1 MQMQKTVS
9 QILEGNFNY
18 ESGSLDFS
26 CEKIELSIRKG
37 EQYEGTFRIH
47 ATPGVFTDGTVHS
60 SDWRVECLTQEF
72 TGTEE
77 EILFRVHGERLEEG
91 DVVKG
96 VFDVVSNQGEYY
108 LPFVVNVEY
117 RMPES
122 SIGSIKNLFHFA
134 NLAKSNWRE
143 AVKLF
148 YSPEFARIF
157 SGSDAR
163 YAEEYRAFSACA
175 GREQNV
181 EEFLILVNK
190 KQRVEYLV
198 EETELFLELEEYDPA
213 GAVRE
218 SGLLITRNG
227 WGFTQLSVE
236 CKGDFLFTEKG
247 ILTDD
252 DFLGNRC
259 RLPVYVDGTLCRRGK
274 NFGRICLYNSYVRIE
289 LPVTVRFGRG
299 SIWHNQELAG
309 KGDRVHLME
318 LYQAFR
324 LRKIGTSTWLR
335 ETGKLVERLVAM
347 DEEDISARLFQAQ
360 LLITEERYNEAG
372 WILDHVSDLFEKRSP
387 EDSLLAYYLYLTT
400 LIHGEEEYVNKVA
413 EDVEHIFRKNNT
425 NWRVAWLLLYL
436 SEDYRRSDTSK
447 WTFLETVFSRGC
459 TSPVLYIEAVF
470 LVNANPSLLRKLGEF
485 EIQVLYYGVRQ
496 GVLKREAAE
505 QAAYLAGR
513 RKEYS
518 QVLFRILERL
528 YEKRKE
534 PWLLQEVCALLIKGG
549 KVGKPYFEWYKAG
562 VDSQLRITNL
572 YEYYCRSLN
581 LDRNQDIP
589 KAVLKY
595 FSYQN
600 NMDYAHMAYL
610 YDYVLQRR
618 DRLGDIYE
626 AYKYKMEYFVTEQIR
641 KGHIDR
647 HLANLYNKFLRPGI
661 VDSQTG
667 DALSRLLFA
676 HLIQVEDAGLK
687 KVYVYQPGNRYPDEY
702 ILSEGRTW
710 AAIYGSRYTIV
721 FEDDAGNLFL
731 KNVEYTMEK
740 LMMPGRFL
748 KLLLPVA
755 VRNPGFDLWLCEG
768 ESAYREEPEERIKR
782 ELRIVASDYADSRI
796 KRELYL
802 RILQYYYDMEDMR
815 ALDEFLKTIPAE
827 ALNWEE
833 RGTVVKFMILRGNYE
848 LAWQWVETYGPYFV
862 DVKLL
867 VRLLGAMTE
876 KRDGKEDML
885 MTAAAVYVFHR
896 GKADSVL
903 LEYLLRNY
911 RGMTRNMRDIWKAA
925 RAFDMDCTAFSER
938 LLVQMLYSRAY
949 VGEKMEIFHYY
960 ISCRPKDGV
969 EEAFLIQCAHDCF
982 VGERVME
989 SEVFREMHRMYAEGK
1004 PMQKVCK
1011 LAFLKY
1017 FSENHQEIDEET
1029 GNIINELME
1038 EMLTEGIHLSFF
1050 RKLGECREMQRE
1062 LADKTMIEYRTGSRA
1077 RVCIHYSIL
1086 RENGAADGYRSEY
1099 MREVYGGVFCKEFI
1113 LFFGE
1118 SLQYYITEEN
1128 EGEEKVTESGT
1139 LQKSDDGGRDED
1151 SRYRL
1156 INDIAVAKSLQDCD
1170 TMDDLLEEYYR
1181 KDYLGGRLFALK

>member
-1 MQMQKTVS
+1 MRMQKTVS
-9 QILEGNFNY
+9 QILEGNFEY
-18 ESGSLDFS
+18 ENGSLDFS
-26 CEKIELSIRKG
+26 CEKIELSVQKG
-37 EQYEGTFRIH
+37 EQYEGSFRIN
-47 ATPGVFTDGTVHS
+47 ATPGLFTDGIVIS
-60 SDWRVECLTQEF
+60 SDWRVECLTEEF

-96 VFDVVSNQGEYY
+96 TFDVVSNQGEYY

-163 YAEEYRAFSACA
+163 HAEEYRAFSAY
-175 GREQNV
+175 GGQEQNV

-190 KQRVEYLV
+190 KQKVEYLV
-198 EETELFLELEEYDPA
+198 EETELYMELEGYEPSS
-213 GAVRE
+213 AVTE
-218 SGLLITRNG
+218 HDLLITRNG
-227 WGFTQLSVE
+227 WGFTKLFVE
-236 CKGDFLFTEKG
+236 CEGDFLFTEKG

-259 RLPVYVDGTLCRRGK
+259 SLPVYIDGTLCRKGR

-299 SIWHNQELAG
+299 NFYHNRELG
-309 KGDRVHLME
+309 KKRDMVHLME
-318 LYQAFR
+318 FYQAFR

-347 DEEDISARLFQAQ
+347 DENDISARLFQAQ
-360 LLITEERYNEAG
+360 LLVTEERYNEAG

-413 EDVEHIFRKNNT
+413 EDVEHIFRRNQT

-436 SEDYRRSDTSK
+436 SEDYRKSDINK
-447 WTFLETVFSRGC
+447 WSFLETVFSRGC
-459 TSPVLYIEAVF
+459 TSPVLYIEALF
-470 LVNANPSLLRKLGEF
+470 LLNANPSLLRRLGNF
-485 EIQVLYYGVRQ
+485 ELQVLLYGVRQ
-496 GVLKREAAE
+496 GVLKREVAE
-505 QAAYLAGR
+505 QTAYLAGK

-534 PWLLQEVCALLIKGG
+534 PWLLQEICALLIKGG

-572 YEYYCRSLN
+572 YEYYCNSLN

-600 NMDYAHMAYL
+600 NLDYAHMAYL

-626 AYKYKMEYFVTEQIR
+626 AYKFKMEYFVTEQIR

-647 HLANLYNKFLRPGI
+647 HLANLYNKLLGPDM
-661 VDSQTG
+661 VDGQTS

-676 HLIQVEDAGLK
+676 HLIQVEDTGLK
-687 KVYVYQPGNRYPDEY
+687 KVYVYQPGNRYPCEY
-702 ILSEGRTW
+702 ALSEGRTW
-710 AAIYGSRYTIV
+710 IAIYGSRYTIV
-721 FEDDAGNLFL
+721 FEDAERNRFL
-731 KNVEYTMEK
+731 KNVDYTMEK

-748 KLLLPVA
+748 RLLLPLA
-755 VRNPGFDLWLCEG
+755 DKNPGFDLYLSDG

-782 ELRIVASDYADSRI
+782 ELRIVTSDYADSQM
-796 KRELYL
+796 KRGLYL
-802 RILQYYYDMEDMR
+802 RIMQYYYDTEDMR
-815 ALDEFLKTIPAE
+815 ALDEFLKIIPAGE
-827 ALNWEE
+827 LNWEE
-833 RGTVVKFMILRGNYE
+833 RGTVVKFMVLRGNYE
-848 LAWQWVETYGPYFV
+848 LAWQWVETYGPYFL
-862 DVKLL
+862 DIKLL
-867 VRLLGAMTE
+867 VRLLGAV
-876 KRDGKEDML
+876 KKKNAGKEEAL
-885 MTAAAVYVFHR
+885 MTAAAVYVFQK
-896 GKADSVL
+896 GKADSEL
-903 LEYLLRNY
+903 LEYLMRNY
-911 RGMTRNMRDIWKAA
+911 RGMTRGMRDIWKAA
-925 RAFDMDCTAFSER
+925 RGFDMDCVGFSER
-938 LLVQMLYSRAY
+938 LLVQMLYSKAY
-949 VGEKMEIFHYY
+949 VGEKMEIFRYY
-960 ISCRPKDGV
+960 ISGNPRDRV
-969 EEAFLIQCAHDCF
+969 EEAFLVQCAHDSF

-989 SEVFREMHRMYAEGK
+989 SEVFREMRHMYADGK
-1004 PMQKVCK
+1004 PLQKVCK

-1017 FSENHQEIDEET
+1017 YAENPQEADGET
-1029 GNIINELME
+1029 DAIIEELME
-1038 EMLTEGIHLSFF
+1038 EMQAEGIHLSFF
-1050 RKLGECREMQRE
+1050 RKLGQCRDMQWE
-1062 LADKTMIEYRTGSRA
+1062 LADKTMIEYRTGPRT
-1077 RVCIHYSIL
+1077 RVCIHYSVL
-1086 RENGAADGYRSEY
+1086 RENGEADGYRSEY
-1099 MREVYGGVFCKEFI
+1099 MKEVYGGVYCKEFV

-1128 EGEEKVTESGT
+1128 EGEEKLTESGT

-1156 INDIAVAKSLQDCD
+1156 INDIAVAKSLQDFD

-1181 KDYLGGRLFALK
+1181 KDYLGSRLFALK